1 MERLHLTL
9 TELVRVGFVDLAEVR
24 GRLDEVAQRGA
35 DSPHS
40 GSGPTGRLT
49 DTRALLPLLTAT
61 ASPDAALVALVA
73 LLRQGSPELFALL
86 QSSAAAGRLLKVLG
100 ASSGLT
106 EFFLRHPEELPVLAT
121 PLVVLPSVHDLVH
134 DLLDAVGAVDGF
146 SLLIDDEAWV
156 ALRVRYRRRLAQL
169 AAFDLEQA
177 DPVAGLDGVART
189 LSNLATAALEAAL
202 AVARTMSSGETAGR
216 GVFPTEQVRATRLAV
231 IGMGKAGAS
240 ELNYVSDVD
249 VIFVADGDETAGLES
264 ARAVEIATRLAVLI
278 MRGLG
283 ESGIEPELWEVDP
296 NLRPEGKSGALV
308 RSIESHLA
316 YYDRWAK
323 SWEFQALL
331 KARTLAGDRELGAR
345 YIDAVTPKVWSSA
358 SRENFVESVQRMR
371 ERVTDNI
378 PDDEVDVQLKLGPG
392 GLRDIEFTV
401 QLLQLVHGQTDTDVR
416 QAGTLPALTALA
428 TAGYV
433 GRAEATEFAQD
444 YRMLRL
450 MEHRLQLQKLRRT
463 HLVPRD
469 EAQLRVLARSTGLA
483 TSAAGLT
490 IRWSETKQRVR
501 GLHERL
507 FYRPLLSA
515 VASLPA
521 EGLNLT
527 SAQAEARLAAIGFL
541 NTKGALA
548 HIAALSGGVSRRAA
562 IQRHLLP
569 VLLQWLSQGAD
580 PDYGFLAFR
589 RLSDNLGSTYWFLR
603 MLRDSSGAA
612 ERLTRVLSGSRYIGE
627 LLEKIPEAVAWLED
641 EADLQPRPLKAL
653 QDEARAVLGRH
664 DSPDAAATILRAAR
678 RREMLRLAFASLLG
692 QIGQGQLGQ
701 GLTDVNA
708 TYIQG
713 VIAAIRGGDLPVQGA
728 AEAARDGAVDP
739 GRSDVDGIE
748 FGVIGMG
755 RFGGAELGFGSDA
768 DVMYVF
774 RAGTLEGEAANERA
788 RYIVRELNRLTE
800 DGRLP
805 LDLDIGLRPEGSNG
819 PVVRSL
825 DSYQA
830 YYRRWSLTWEAQ
842 ALLRGRGVA
851 GDAALLRDF
860 EAIADEV
867 RYPAAISEQAVREVR
882 RIKARVE
889 NERLPQAADPN
900 RHLKL
905 GRGSLSDVEWLVQLL
920 QLQHAAAIPA
930 LRTTSTLSAL
940 AEAVSAGLIPA
951 ADAAVLR
958 SAWIFASRARS
969 AITLWTN
976 HTSNVLPTDRV
987 ALEGIARVM
996 EYPPGSGNQLED
1008 DYLAVTRRSRAVF
1021 ERLFYGPVERPG
1033 PTVG

>member
-1 MERLHLTL
+1 MERSYLTL
-9 TELVRVGFVDLAEVR
+9 TELVRVGFVDLTEVR
-24 GRLDEVAQRGA
+24 GRLDEVERLGA
-35 DSPHS
+35 SSPHS
-40 GSGPTGRLT
+40 ASEATDRLT
-49 DTRALLPLLTAT
+49 DTHQLLPLLTKT

-73 LLRQGSPELFALL
+73 LLRQGSAELFHLL
-86 QSSAAAGRLLKVLG
+86 QSCAAAGRLLRVLG
-100 ASSGLT
+100 ASSGLA
-106 EFFLRHPEELPVLAT
+106 EFFLRHPNELSVLKV
-121 PLVVLPSVHDLVH
+121 PLAVLPSVDDLVR
-134 DLLDAVGAVDGF
+134 DLLDSVGASDGF
-146 SLLIDDEAWV
+146 SRLVDEEAWI

-169 AAFDLEQA
+169 AAFDLEQD

-189 LSNLATAALEAAL
+189 LSDLATAALEAAL
-202 AVARTMSSGETAGR
+202 AVARTMCSGESAGR
-216 GVFPTEQVRATRLAV
+216 GVFPTEQVRATRLAI

-249 VIFVADGDETAGLES
+249 VIFVADGDHTVGLES
-264 ARAVEIATRLAVLI
+264 SRAVEIATRLAVLI
-278 MRGLG
+278 MRALN
-283 ESGIEPELWEVDP
+283 ESAVEPELWEVDP

-331 KARTLAGDRELGAR
+331 KARTLAGDRELGGR
-345 YIDAVTPKVWSSA
+345 YIDAVTPKVWNSA

-401 QLLQLVHGQTDTDVR
+401 QLLQLVHGQTDPEVR

-444 YRMLRL
+444 YRVLRL

-469 EAQLRVLARSTGLA
+469 EANLRVLARSTGLA

-641 EADLQPRPLKAL
+641 EDDLQPRPLRAL
-653 QDEARAVLGRH
+653 RDETRAVLGRH
-664 DSPDAAATILRAAR
+664 ESADAASTILRAAR

-692 QIGQGQLGQ
+692 QINLDQLGQ

-713 VIAAIRGGDLPVQGA
+713 VIAAIRGGELSDS
-728 AEAARDGAVDP
+728 AESPASASP
-739 GRSDVDGIE
+739 DGIE
-748 FGVIGMG
+748 FAVVGMG

-788 RYIVRELNRLTE
+788 RFIVRELNRLS
-800 DGRLP
+800 DDARLP

-825 DSYQA
+825 ESYQA

-860 EAIADEV
+860 EAVAAEV
-867 RYPAAISEQAVREVR
+867 RYPSNISEQAVREVR

-889 NERLPQAADPN
+889 NERLPQGADSN

-930 LRTTSTLSAL
+930 LRTTSTLHAL
-940 AEAVSAGLIPA
+940 TEAVTAGLIPA

-958 SAWIFASRARS
+958 SAWVFASRARS

-976 HTSNVLPTDRV
+976 HTSNVLPTDRA

-1008 DYLAVTRRSRAVF
+1008 DYLAVTRRARAVF

-1033 PTVG
+1033 PTAG